1 MKLNALFSPNLGTFS
16 NPITVFCLAWYKIAK
31 KVESFTL
38 DVGKIAFTIKTE
50 ALMDELMS
58 SSFSDEDVDFNPYSA
73 TTILLFCCYG
83 LRSLLGLG
91 IVYTNLKTEKLI
103 TSLMVAS
110 ASHGS
115 GAACLLLSL
124 LIPPNQVINKLHK
137 SNLIFFTIAELP

>member
-1 MKLNALFSPNLGTFS
+1 MSGDTLFTKPWNLQLPNNCML
-16 NPITVFCLAWYKIAK
+16 PCVVQ

-73 TTILLFCCYG
+73 TTTLLFCCYG
-83 LRSLLGLG
+83 LCSVLGLG
-91 IVYTNLKTEKLI
+91 IVYRNFKMEKLI
-103 TSLMVAS
+103 TALMVAS
-110 ASHGS
+110 ASHGT
-115 GAACLLLSL
+115 GAACLLLSP
-124 LIPPNQVINKLHK
+124 LIPPNQVINKLHE